1 MENIIISIG
10 SNLGDRKKFLEKS
23 IYLLSK
29 RLKLIDLSSIYETK
43 GFGVDDHPNYLNSVI
58 FYKTNISFF
67 SLLNYTKKIE
77 KKLGRFNK
85 NDLTP
90 RVIDI
95 DIIFYGEKKIFRKNL
110 TLPHKEFSKRPFVI
124 VPFYEIDTKQK
135 NQLSK
140 KFKFF
145 LKKHKDLKF
154 FLRDIIQK
162 VGK

>member
-10 SNLGDRKKFLEKS
+10 SNLGNRKKTLEKS

-43 GFGVDDHPNYLNSVI
+43 GFGVDSHPDYLNRVI
-58 FYKTNISFF
+58 FFKANISFF

-77 KKLGRFNK
+77 RMLGRFNK

-95 DIIFYGEKKIFRKNL
+95 DIIFYGEKKISRKNL
-110 TLPHKEFSKRPFVI
+110 ILPHKEFSQRPFVI
-124 VPFYEIDTKQK
+124 VPFYEIDINQK
-135 NQLSK
+135 KQLSK
-140 KFKFF
+140 KFKKF

-154 FLRDIIQK
+154 YLRDIIQK

>member
-43 GFGVDDHPNYLNSVI
+43 GFGVYDHPDYLNRVI
-58 FYKTNISFF
+58 FFKTNISFF

-77 KKLGRFNK
+77 RKLGRFNK

-95 DIIFYGEKKIFRKNL
+95 DIIFYDEKKISRKNL
-110 TLPHKEFSKRPFVI
+110 TLPHKEFSQRSFVI

-135 NQLSK
+135 KHLSK
-140 KFKFF
+140 KFKNF

-154 FLRDIIQK
+154 FLRDII
-162 VGK
+162 

>member
-10 SNLGDRKKFLEKS
+10 SNIGDRKKFLEKS

-43 GFGVDDHPNYLNSVI
+43 GFGVNDHPDYLNRVI
-58 FYKTNISFF
+58 FFKTNISFL

-77 KKLGRFNK
+77 RKLGRFNK

-95 DIIFYGEKKIFRKNL
+95 DIIFYGEKKILRKNL
-110 TLPHKEFSKRPFVI
+110 ILPHKRFNQRSFVI
-124 VPFYEIDTKQK
+124 VPFYEIDIKQK
-135 NQLSK
+135 KQLSK
-140 KFKFF
+140 KFKKF
-145 LKKHKDLKF
+145 LKKHKDLNF
-154 FLRDIIQK
+154 FSRDIIQ
-162 VGK
+162 

>member
-29 RLKLIDLSSIYETK
+29 RLKLIDHSSVYETK
-43 GFGVDDHPNYLNSVI
+43 GFGVNDHPNYLNRVI
-58 FYKTNISFF
+58 FFKTNISFF

-85 NDLTP
+85 NDITP

-95 DIIFYGEKKIFRKNL
+95 DIIFYGEKKILRKNL
-110 TLPHKEFSKRPFVI
+110 ILPHKRFSQRSFVI
-124 VPFYEIDTKQK
+124 VPFYEIDIKQK
-135 NQLSK
+135 KQLSK
-140 KFKFF
+140 KFRKF
-145 LKKHKDLKF
+145 LKTHKDLNF
-154 FLRDIIQK
+154 FSRDIIQ
-162 VGK
+162 

>member
-1 MENIIISIG
+1 MKNIIISIG

-43 GFGVDDHPNYLNSVI
+43 GFGVDDHPDYLNRVI
-58 FYKTNISFF
+58 FFKTNISFF

-77 KKLGRFNK
+77 RKLGRFNK

-95 DIIFYGEKKIFRKNL
+95 DIIFYDEKKIFRKNL
-110 TLPHKEFSKRPFVI
+110 TFPHKEFSARPFVI
-124 VPFYEIDTKQK
+124 VPFYEIDNKQK
-135 NQLSK
+135 KYLSK
-140 KFKFF
+140 KFKNF
-145 LKKHKDLKF
+145 LKKYKDLKF
-154 FLRDIIQK
+154 FLRNII
-162 VGK
+162 

>member
-29 RLKLIDLSSIYETK
+29 RLKLIDHSSVYETK
-43 GFGVDDHPNYLNSVI
+43 GFGVNDHPDYLNRVI
-58 FYKTNISFF
+58 YFKTNISFL

-77 KKLGRFNK
+77 RKLGRFNK

-95 DIIFYGEKKIFRKNL
+95 DIIFYGEKKILRKNL
-110 TLPHKEFSKRPFVI
+110 ILPHKRFSQRSFVI
-124 VPFYEIDTKQK
+124 VPFYEIDIKQK
-135 NQLSK
+135 KQLSK
-140 KFKFF
+140 KFRKF
-145 LKKHKDLKF
+145 LKTHKDLNF
-154 FLRDIIQK
+154 FSRDIIQ
-162 VGK
+162 

>member
-10 SNLGDRKKFLEKS
+10 SNIGDRKKFLEKS

-29 RLKLIDLSSIYETK
+29 RLKLIDISSIYETK
-43 GFGVDDHPNYLNSVI
+43 GFGVNDHPDYLNRVI
-58 FYKTNISFF
+58 FFKTNISFL

-77 KKLGRFNK
+77 RKLGRFNK

-110 TLPHKEFSKRPFVI
+110 ILPHKEFSQRPFVI
-124 VPFYEIDTKQK
+124 APFYEIDTNQK
-135 NQLSK
+135 KQLSI
-140 KFKFF
+140 KFKNF
-145 LKKHKDLKF
+145 LKKHNDLKF
-154 FLRDIIQK
+154 FLVDMIQK

>member
-1 MENIIISIG
+1 MKNIIISIG

-43 GFGVDDHPNYLNSVI
+43 GFGVDDHPDYLNRVI
-58 FYKTNISFF
+58 FFKTNISFF

-85 NDLTP
+85 NDITP

-110 TLPHKEFSKRPFVI
+110 TLPHKEFSQRPFVI
-124 VPFYEIDTKQK
+124 VPFYEIDIKQK

-140 KFKFF
+140 KFKIF
-145 LKKHKDLKF
+145 LKKHKDLNF

-162 VGK
+162 VSK